1 MVPPEGMGV
10 VGVKA
15 RVTGTEDLFM
25 TLSDEAML
33 KPISPIQP
41 DGAAVASSSSAVVR
55 ILTAPPSVTLPM
67 VKPLIVTVNAEAPT
81 NAPCVVIATEE
92 TIVAPQVIFKPATL
106 LFPE

>member
-33 KPISPIQP
+33 KPISRIKP
-41 DGAAVASSSSAVVR
+41 DGVAVASS
-55 ILTAPPSVTLPM
+55 
-67 VKPLIVTVNAEAPT
+67 
-81 NAPCVVIATEE
+81 
-92 TIVAPQVIFKPATL
+92 
-106 LFPE
+106 